1 MLVSKFF
8 YRRGGAEVHAIELE
22 RILAGRGL
30 PTAVFAMAHPLNLSP
45 SGALFTAPEVA
56 IDGPLSRRIKGA
68 MRVMGGFGVGSAF
81 RKALHDFRP
90 TVLLLHNIHYYISPI
105 VAEIAAKRGV
115 RVIWTLHD
123 YKLLCPSYSFLRN
136 GEECRECLTSP
147 WPVIR
152 HRCMKSSAVASGLAL
167 AEALR
172 WNRRMTL
179 RSVERFIC
187 PSRFMSERMTE
198 GGYPPERLT
207 VLHNFLTT
215 PAPRLADG
223 KNRSGVC
230 YIGRLSAEKGVQTLL
245 KCAVGAPWHLTIA
258 GTGPLENE
266 LRKSYAS
273 LPNVSFL
280 GRIPPEEVTQ
290 LLTRSEVSVVPSEC
304 DENCSLSIIEALC
317 CGTPVVASCSGGN
330 PELVSPERG
339 ILFKRGDITMMRE
352 AIRQLL
358 ARPIDHKTL
367 AEDAQAEFS
376 PAAYADRITT
386 LIARGQP
393 EL

>member
-1 MLVSKFF
+1 
-8 YRRGGAEVHAIELE
+8 
-22 RILAGRGL
+22 
-30 PTAVFAMAHPLNLSP
+30 MA
-45 SGALFTAPEVA
+45 
-56 IDGPLSRRIKGA
+56 
-68 MRVMGGFGVGSAF
+68 
-81 RKALHDFRP
+81 
-90 TVLLLHNIHYYISPI
+90 
-105 VAEIAAKRGV
+105 
-115 RVIWTLHD
+115 
-123 YKLLCPSYSFLRN
+123 
-136 GEECRECLTSP
+136 
-147 WPVIR
+147 
-152 HRCMKSSAVASGLAL
+152 
-167 AEALR
+167 
-172 WNRRMTL
+172 
-179 RSVERFIC
+179 
-187 PSRFMSERMTE
+187 ERMTE

-215 PAPRLADG
+215 PAPRLASG

-304 DENCSLSIIEALC
+304 DENCSLSIIESLC

-330 PELVSPERG
+330 PELVSSGRG

-393 EL
+393 EQ